1 MLNCDIKKFQYMI
14 KIAKLKKQINL
25 QNRYFYGSLASL
37 TRGGFVWGI
46 MGILRRKVYYYNYSL
61 INN

>member
-1 MLNCDIKKFQYMI
+1 MI
-14 KIAKLKKQINL
+14 KIEKLKKQINL

-37 TRGGFVWGI
+37 TRGGFVWGS